1 LALKLER
8 PTKSKKATVTSFEV
22 YSTKNKE
29 ISNYVVQLED
39 TVHSWKWEP
48 RGSRFGVIHSE
59 EGASR
64 MKVSFYQISSSVLL
78 HKRTLENTPAKRLF
92 WSPRGGMVI
101 IAGNQGTMDFYNT
114 QLDEIIGHSEHE
126 KASDLVWDPT
136 GRYVCTYI
144 SNLKNSVCNFF
155 IFLFGFYTKV

>member
-1 LALKLER
+1 MALKLER